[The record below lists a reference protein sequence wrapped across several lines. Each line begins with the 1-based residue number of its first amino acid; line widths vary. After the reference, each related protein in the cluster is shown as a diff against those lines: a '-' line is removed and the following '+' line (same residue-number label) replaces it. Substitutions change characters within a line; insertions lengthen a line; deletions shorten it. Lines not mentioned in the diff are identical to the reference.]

1 MLAVDALVKHY
12 PAIGEEPVRAVDCVS
27 LTVARGELIAL
38 YGPSGSGK
46 TTLLKLIA
54 AVMRP
59 DAGRI
64 VVDGRDIG
72 SLSDRDASRYRL
84 RDLGFV
90 LQSAHLVAGL
100 SAIDNAALKLMG
112 DGLSVRDAHRRVTP
126 LLERLGID
134 DRADHRGSELSMG
147 EQQRVVI
154 AKALSTEP
162 KLLLADE
169 PTASLDTHRG
179 RDVLSLLADVC
190 RERGTAVLVV
200 THDPQVAAFADGVHA
215 LRDGRLVEVA
225 VDADDIRIGGL
236 TGKPS

>member
-1 MLAVDALVKHY
+1 MLAVDGVVKHY
-12 PAIGEEPVRAVDCVS
+12 PAVGAEPVRAVDGVS

-59 DAGRI
+59 DMGTI
-64 VVDGRDIG
+64 HVDGRNIG
-72 SLSDRDASRYRL
+72 SLSNRDASRYRL
-84 RDLGFV
+84 RDLGFA
-90 LQSAHLVAGL
+90 LQSSHLIAGL

-126 LLERLGID
+126 LLDRLGID
-134 DRADHRGSELSMG
+134 DRADHLGGELSMG

-169 PTASLDTHRG
+169 PTASLDTRRG
-179 RDVLSLLADVC
+179 RDVLSLLADMC
-190 RERGTAVLVV
+190 RSGGMAVLVV
-200 THDPQVAAFADGVHA
+200 THDPQVAAFADRIHV
-215 LRDGRLVEVA
+215 LRDGKLIDGSFDEYLTVA
-225 VDADDIRIGGL
+225 SG
-236 TGKPS
+236 T